1 MTRLRGITS
10 AATVLLVVG
19 ATTAQAQAT
28 GTPSYNA
35 PYRAFASNEFG
46 GTFSLLNFDD
56 IGLEGQFRFG
66 VDKFDIGLRGGIV
79 DAEGPDNTRFILGG
93 EGRFRVVEHSENFP
107 LDGAL
112 VAGLGTWEFDNLFI
126 PVGISLG
133 RRVTIDNFSFIAYTQ
148 PTLFFYDQEGP
159 QDDNLGFS
167 WGFGADFKVGNAV
180 DLRTSLGFALSDLE
194 ISEGLAVSLVWVH

>member
-1 MTRLRGITS
+1 MRLRSITAL
-10 AATVLLVVG
+10 AAVALTVGG
-19 ATTAQAQAT
+19 AQLQAQAT

-46 GTFSLLNFDD
+46 GTFSLLDFDN

-79 DAEGPDNTRFILGG
+79 DFDGPDNTQFILGG
-93 EGRFRVVEHSENFP
+93 EGRFRVVEHNENFP

-112 VAGLGTWEFDNLFI
+112 VAGVGTWEFDNI
-126 PVGISLG
+126 IVPVGISLG
-133 RRVTIDNFSFIAYTQ
+133 RRVTIENFSFIAYTQ
-148 PTLFFYDQEGP
+148 PTLFLYDAEGP
-159 QDDNLGFS
+159 TADNLGFS